1 MNIFSHERFQKIFAL
16 VRAHKIMSTLVVA
29 IVLAGGYYEYRSLTS
44 TVGET
49 RYVLAAT
56 EKGTIISSIT
66 GSGQVSAFNQIDL
79 KPKASGDVIYVG
91 VANGQE
97 VAAGTLIAQLDA
109 SDAQKA
115 VRDAEVNLASTKL
128 SLDKILQPADALSL
142 LQTENALSQAT
153 SDLSKSYD
161 NGFNSVSNTFL
172 NLPTI
177 MTGMQDILYGTT
189 INRSQDNLS
198 AYTDMVKDYDDRI
211 LLFKDDAA
219 TKYQKARDMYN
230 QSFIDYRSLSRLSSR
245 DDIEKMVA
253 ETYETTRSIAEAV
266 KSTNDM
272 LGFVKDRLVE
282 RSKNV
287 PSALTTHQNLLAT
300 YTGQTNSSLIDL
312 LAIQNTITTSK
323 YSIAE
328 KTESLSKLKAG
339 ADTLDIQ
346 SSQLSLKQRENAL
359 LDAQENLSHY
369 FVRAPFAGTIAKL
382 DVKKGDP
389 ISASTVVATLI
400 TKQMIAQISLNEVDA
415 AKVKVGQKATL
426 TFDAVDGLTIAG
438 DVAEI
443 DTVGTVSQGVVT
455 YMVKI
460 AFKTQDDRVKSGM
473 STSAAI
479 ITDMKQDVLTVPN
492 SAVKTQGG
500 ASYVE
505 VFDIPLVAPVTTS
518 TTNVANTGI
527 PSVVLPRKQTVEI
540 GLSNDTMTEIVS
552 GLIEGQQIV
561 SRTIIAIAATATQ
574 APSLLNAAGVRTGG
588 SGATRAVTGR

>member
-1 MNIFSHERFQKIFAL
+1 MNYFSFELVQKITAFA
-16 VRAHKIMSTLVVA
+16 RAHKVMSTLA
-29 IVLAGGYYEYRSLTS
+29 IALILAGGYYGYHSLTS
-44 TVGET
+44 TAGET
-49 RYVLAAT
+49 RYMLATT
-56 EKGTIISSIT
+56 EKGTVISSIT
-66 GSGQVSAFNQIDL
+66 GSGQVSAYNQIDL

-91 VANGQE
+91 VTNGQE
-97 VAAGTLIAQLDA
+97 VVAGTLIAELDA

-128 SLDKILQPADALSL
+128 SLDKVLQPADTLSL
-142 LQTENALSQAT
+142 LQTENALAQAT

-161 NGFNSVSNTFL
+161 NGFNSVSNAFL
-172 NLPTI
+172 NLPTV
-177 MTGMQDILYGTT
+177 MTGMQDILYGATL
-189 INRSQDNLS
+189 NRSQDNLS
-198 AYTDMVKDYDDRI
+198 AYTDMVKDYDDKV
-211 LLFKDDAA
+211 LVFKSDTVA
-219 TKYQKARDMYN
+219 KYQNARDMYDK
-230 QSFIDYRSLSRLSSR
+230 SFADYRSLSRLSSH

-253 ETYETTRSIAEAV
+253 QTYETTRAVAEAV

-287 PSALTTHQNLLAT
+287 PGTLTTHQNLLAT
-300 YTGQTNSSLIDL
+300 YTGQTNSALVDL

-323 YSIAE
+323 YSLAE

-369 FVRAPFAGTIAKL
+369 FVRAPFSGTIAKL

-400 TKQMIAQISLNEVDA
+400 TKQMIAEISLNEVDA

-473 STSAAI
+473 SVSTAI
-479 ITDMKQDVLTVPN
+479 ITNMKQDVLMVPN
-492 SAVKTQGG
+492 SAIKTQGG
-500 ASYVE
+500 ISYVE
-505 VFDIPLVAPVTTS
+505 IFDTPLVAPVS
-518 TTNVANTGI
+518 GAASGGANASV
-527 PSVVLPRKQTVEI
+527 PSVTPPRQQTVET

-552 GLIEGQQIV
+552 GLTEGQQV
-561 SRTIIAIAATATQ
+561 VARTIVATTATATQ

-588 SGATRAVTGR
+588 GATRAVTGR

>member
-1 MNIFSHERFQKIFAL
+1 MNFFSRERFQKILAL
-16 VRAHKIMSTLVVA
+16 ARAHKVMSILVIVA
-29 IVLAGGYYEYRSLTS
+29 VLVGGYYEYLSLTS
-44 TVGET
+44 TAGET
-49 RYVLAAT
+49 RYVLATT
-56 EKGTIISSIT
+56 EKGMIISSIT
-66 GSGQVSAFNQIDL
+66 GSGQVSAYNQIDL
-79 KPKASGDVIYVG
+79 KPKASGDVIYLG

-128 SLDKILQPADALSL
+128 SLDKVLQPADTLSL
-142 LQTENALSQAT
+142 LQTENALAQAT

-161 NGFNSVSNTFL
+161 NGFNSVSNAFL
-172 NLPTI
+172 NLPTV

-198 AYTDMVKDYDDRI
+198 AYTDMVKDYDDKI
-211 LLFKDDAA
+211 LIFKNDTV
-219 TKYQKARDMYN
+219 TKYQKARDMYD
-230 QSFIDYRSLSRLSSR
+230 QSFIDYRSLSRLSSHE
-245 DDIEKMVA
+245 DIEKMVA
-253 ETYETTRSIAEAV
+253 QTYETTKAVAEAV

-300 YTGQTNSSLIDL
+300 YTGQTNSSLVDL

-323 YSIAE
+323 YSLAE

-369 FVRAPFAGTIAKL
+369 FVRAPFSGTIAKL

-400 TKQMIAQISLNEVDA
+400 TKQMIAQVSLNEVDA

-479 ITDMKQDVLTVPN
+479 ITDMKQDVLMVPN

-505 VFDIPLVAPVTTS
+505 VFDTPLAVAS
-518 TTNVANTGI
+518 TTPTNGANAGI
-527 PSVVLPRKQTVEI
+527 PSIILPRQQAVET

-552 GLIEGQQIV
+552 GLNEGQQIV
-561 SRTIIAIAATATQ
+561 SRTIIATAITATQ

-588 SGATRAVTGR
+588 GATRAVTGR